1 MFLNKNANHILIY
14 LLTLSMFFSGG
25 SSLVN
30 EFILSS
36 ISTMILGNSLEQFS
50 LTIGLMLFAMGIGG
64 FSQKF
69 VNDNYLIQKFIILE
83 IILALVGSYAP
94 IAMYSAFAYIPNHF
108 QLINYLSIFSIGFL
122 IGFEIPF
129 IIRMAEKYSPDLK
142 KNLSTI
148 FSADYIGAFVGTLI
162 WVYFLMTTFPFTESS
177 FIVSGSNLFVA
188 IITFIFFIFNEKK
201 IEANSIDLEI
211 KLLKD
216 SLDTVNSSL
225 YEKINNDII
234 ELEKLKITILNSNK
248 SKIIFIFPILLLIV
262 VITIFYGYLNNRNW
276 NISLEQ
282 KLYKDPIIF
291 QTTTKYQHIVVT
303 DNKKLEETRLYIN
316 GNVQFSSKDEKRYHD
331 LLVHP
336 VMNLANKIEN
346 VLVLGGGDGL
356 AVRELK
362 KYKDIKNITLIDL
375 DKGMID
381 FSKNNP
387 IMKNLNNNAF
397 ENINLVDTDSF
408 ISSNGV
414 EEVLIKDEKEIHSVA
429 LVDIINVDAGK
440 FLQQI
445 ENIKWDVIIIDL
457 PDPSVIELVKLYS
470 KEFYLSL
477 TNVMNSDAI
486 LAIQS
491 TSPYHAKESYL
502 CIQRTLEAAGIKTL
516 PYRYNIPSFGDWG
529 WFIGWKN
536 DISKEEMLN
545 KINNLNSFSVET
557 EFITPEVFKSS
568 LIFGKGE
575 LDTNDKRINTWMNP
589 VLLDIYTK
597 NSWLNY

>member
-83 IILALVGSYAP
+83 IVLALVGSYAP
-94 IAMYSAFAYIPNHF
+94 IAMYSSFAYIPNHF

-142 KNLSTI
+142 KNLSTV

-188 IITFIFFIFNEKK
+188 IITFIFFIFNNKQ
-201 IEANSIDLEI
+201 IEANAIDLKI
-211 KLLKD
+211 SLLKE
-216 SLDTVNSSL
+216 SLTTVNNFF
-225 YEKINNDII
+225 YEQINKDIQN
-234 ELEKLKITILNSNK
+234 LEESKAILLK
-248 SKIIFIFPILLLIV
+248 SKKSSMIFIFPVLLFFV

-303 DNKKLEETRLYIN
+303 DNKQLSETRLYIN
-316 GNVQFSSKDEKRYHD
+316 GNVQFSSK
-331 LLVHP
+331 
-336 VMNLANKIEN
+336 NK
-346 VLVLGGGDGL
+346 
-356 AVRELK
+356 
-362 KYKDIKNITLIDL
+362 KDT
-375 DKGMID
+375 MI
-381 FSKNNP
+381 
-387 IMKNLNNNAF
+387 
-397 ENINLVDTDSF
+397 
-408 ISSNGV
+408 
-414 EEVLIKDEKEIHSVA
+414 
-429 LVDIINVDAGK
+429 
-440 FLQQI
+440 
-445 ENIKWDVIIIDL
+445 
-457 PDPSVIELVKLYS
+457 Y
-470 KEFYLSL
+470 
-477 TNVMNSDAI
+477 
-486 LAIQS
+486 
-491 TSPYHAKESYL
+491 
-502 CIQRTLEAAGIKTL
+502 
-516 PYRYNIPSFGDWG
+516 
-529 WFIGWKN
+529 
-536 DISKEEMLN
+536 
-545 KINNLNSFSVET
+545 
-557 EFITPEVFKSS
+557 
-568 LIFGKGE
+568 
-575 LDTNDKRINTWMNP
+575 
-589 VLLDIYTK
+589 
-597 NSWLNY
+597 